1 MNFNKLYNNLLLE
14 YSAETSHIYS
24 DNELSMYGLHTLNE
38 DKKLAHAAYNFIK
51 KSQWGLRGCK
61 VVVRPVP
68 LLQKIPKGA
77 RISTATVE
85 PFRPLY
91 YVLYPL
97 EFEYEDFKMFAKEL
111 GEALSPHHYEPIE
124 FSTMTRYPARMNLQ
138 DMGGITDYDPL
149 GEYNVDKE
157 TKDSWKGILDEI

>member
-24 DNELSMYGLHTLNE
+24 DNELSMYGLHTLDD
-38 DKKLAHAAYNFIK
+38 DKKLAHAAYNFLK
-51 KSQWGLRGCK
+51 KSQWGLKGCR

-91 YVLYPL
+91 YVLYPGK
-97 EFEYEDFKMFAKEL
+97 FDHDDFKMFAKEL
-111 GEALSPHHYEPIE
+111 SQALTPYHYEPIE
-124 FSTMTRYPARMNLQ
+124 FSTTIRYPAHMNIK
-138 DMGGITDYDPL
+138 DMGGITDYDPVD
-149 GEYNVDKE
+149 EYNVDKDV
-157 TKDSWKGILDEI
+157 KDTWRKALDKL

>member
-14 YSAETSHIYS
+14 YSTETSHIYS
-24 DNELSMYGLHTLNE
+24 DNELSMYGLHTLDD
-38 DKKLAHAAYNFIK
+38 DKKLAHAAYNFLK
-51 KSQWGLRGCK
+51 KTQWGLRGCK

-68 LLQKIPKGA
+68 LLQKIPKNA

-97 EFEYEDFKMFAKEL
+97 EFKYEDFKMFAKDL
-111 GEALSPHHYEPIE
+111 GRALTPYHYEPME
-124 FSTMTRYPARMNLQ
+124 FSIATRYPARMNLK

-149 GEYNVDKE
+149 DEYNVDKE
-157 TKDSWKGILDEI
+157 TKDSWKGVLDEI

>member
-24 DNELSMYGLHTLNE
+24 DGELSMYGLHTLDD

-51 KSQWGLRGCK
+51 KSQWFLRGCR

-91 YVLYPL
+91 YVLYPSDFDYE
-97 EFEYEDFKMFAKEL
+97 EFKKFAKEL
-111 GEALSPHHYEPIE
+111 GHALTPYHYEPME
-124 FSTMTRYPARMNLQ
+124 FSTAIRYPAHMNLK
-138 DMGGITDYDPL
+138 DMGGITDYDLL

-157 TKDSWKGILDEI
+157 TKDSWKGVLDEL